1 MISKMTDY
9 TDLSMRELCDELC
22 NNKNT
27 LIVYHI
33 RSDADAIGSAFA
45 LRDILVKMGS
55 KAYCACS
62 DKIPERLAFLSKDV
76 QSGVDISDIPF
87 EAERII
93 SVDSASPSQLGGIYD
108 SLSGKIDIMIDHHGL
123 GTRYA
128 DGYID
133 PSASATGEIIFEL
146 AKALIE
152 MGKLDKMT
160 DSAVR
165 CIYAAISSD
174 TGCFRFSNAT
184 PKTYRIAAELLEMGA
199 QAVDINHRLFESK
212 TFAQIR
218 AEGEAAKRLKT
229 WKDGLVA
236 SVVFPYSTKKEL
248 DLVDENLETIID
260 IPRSLA
266 GVEIA
271 FAVRQPEDTGRFRV
285 SMRSA
290 GEWNVA
296 TVCAEFGGGG
306 HKKAA
311 GCSIEA
317 ENIEKAEKMVL
328 DAIEKHL
335 FKC

>member
-1 MISKMTDY
+1 MTDH
-9 TDLSMRELCDELC
+9 TDISLSVLCGELCEK
-22 NNKNT
+22 KNT

-33 RSDADAIGSAFA
+33 RSDADAVGSAFA
-45 LRDILVKMGS
+45 LRDILEDMGS
-55 KAYCACS
+55 NAYCACA
-62 DKIPERLAFLSKDV
+62 DKIPERLLFLCEGV
-76 QSGVDISDIPF
+76 QDGACLADIPF

-93 SVDSASPSQLGGIYD
+93 SVDSASPAQLGSVYD
-108 SLSGKIDIMIDHHGL
+108 ILGGKIDIMIDHHGL
-123 GTRYA
+123 GVRYA
-128 DGYID
+128 DGYVD
-133 PSASATGEIIFEL
+133 ASASATGEIIFEI
-146 AKALIE
+146 AKELVE
-152 MGKLDKMT
+152 MGKIKRLSDR
-160 DSAVR
+160 AVG

-199 QAVDINHRLFESK
+199 CAVDINHRLFESK
-212 TFAQIR
+212 SLPQIR

-229 WKDGLVA
+229 WKNGLVA
-236 SVVFPYSTKKEL
+236 SVTFPYSVKEEL
-248 DLVDENLETIID
+248 CLSDEHLETIIE

-271 FAVRQPEDTGRFRV
+271 FAVRQPDDTKRFRV

-296 TVCAEFGGGG
+296 AVCAEFGGGG

-311 GCSIEA
+311 GCSVEA
-317 ENIEKAEKMVL
+317 ENIEAAEKMIL
-328 DAIEKHL
+328 DAIEKCL